1 MGVILG
7 GMYSSDYGI
16 MFFIVLFPLIA
27 LTFINNLNPALMT
40 ICIGILIVLLGAERM
55 DSFQS
60 IADSKAREDSSVIV
74 EIEEVERSDK
84 PWKKTLGRLTHIKT
98 KYGMVPCSEPVLF
111 YTQTQFIEGD
121 IIFLKTSF
129 QEIEN
134 ARNPGEFD
142 AKSYWNNKSIR
153 KMAFIGESEF
163 RYIDHKDI
171 SHITLF
177 FKSIRSNLTASLTAN
192 LSRDQAGIA
201 KALLLGDKSTLSMET
216 KKSFGNAGA
225 MHVLAVSGL
234 HVGIIMYLLLF
245 VLSKFSR
252 FISRRKAVLICVIL
266 VWIYAG
272 ITGFSPSVMRAAF
285 MFSVLMLGQV
295 WSKNGNSIN
304 TLFFSAFV
312 LLLINPLLINDIG
325 FQLSYL
331 AVLGILLMYKRVR
344 SLLLI
349 KNKWLN
355 KIWEGTAVGISA
367 QILTVPLSL
376 YYFHQFPNY
385 FMLSNLGVMVFAGV
399 LLAIGLALF
408 TFKAIAFLKPIL
420 VFVLGLGI
428 SLLFFF
434 IQFVESIPGSVA
446 TGFSPSAMIVLFL
459 YALIVILILARK
471 NKRLLYVGSLMALIL
486 LTGLQWDRYERMN
499 QNEMVFYNVGSPTI
513 SIKSKGQITCFYI
526 GKKDDLKRAHFLL
539 EGYSKVKP
547 GSVKYVELKEGK
559 TKYKS
564 KLGTVEFTNINRDV
578 YLEMNGKTYFL
589 RSNYKQEERM
599 VDVVIDLP
607 YLAKNQSNY
616 NLKSGA
622 YIVEL

>member
-1 MGVILG
+1 M
-7 GMYSSDYGI
+7 
-16 MFFIVLFPLIA
+16 
-27 LTFINNLNPALMT
+27 NPAVMT
-40 ICIGILIVLLGAERM
+40 TCIGVLIVLLGAELM
-55 DSFQS
+55 DSFQT
-60 IADSKAREDSSVIV
+60 IADSQAGDDSAVIV
-74 EIEEVERSDK
+74 EIEEVEKSDK

-98 KYGMVPCSEPVLF
+98 KDGMVPCSESVLF
-111 YTQTQFIEGD
+111 YAQTQFIEGD
-121 IIFLKTSF
+121 IIFLKTNF

-142 AKSYWNNKSIR
+142 AKGYWNNKSIR

-171 SHITLF
+171 PEITAF
-177 FKSIRSNLTASLTAN
+177 FKSIRYNLTASLTAN
-192 LSRDQAGIA
+192 LGEDQAGIA

-252 FISRRKAVLICVIL
+252 FISRRNAVLICVIL

-272 ITGFSPSVMRAAF
+272 VTGFSPSVMRAAF

-295 WSKNGNSIN
+295 WSKNGNSVN

-312 LLLINPLLINDIG
+312 LLLINPLLIYDIG

-331 AVLGILLMYKRVR
+331 AVLGILLMYERVC

-355 KIWEGTAVGISA
+355 KIWEGTAIGISA
-367 QILTVPLSL
+367 QTLTVPLSL

-408 TFKAIAFLKPIL
+408 TFKALAFLKPIL
-420 VFVLGLGI
+420 VFLLGLGI
-428 SLLFFF
+428 SMLFFF

-446 TGFSPSAMIVLFL
+446 TGFAPSAMVVFFL
-459 YALIVILILARK
+459 YALIAILLLIRK
-471 NKRLLYVGSLMALIL
+471 NKRLLYAGSLITLIV
-486 LTGLQWDRYERMN
+486 LTGIQWDRNERMN
-499 QNEMVFYNVGSPTI
+499 QNEMVFYNIGSPTI

-526 GKKDDLKRAHFLL
+526 GKKADLKRVHFLL
-539 EGYSKVKP
+539 DAYSKVKP
-547 GSVKYVELKEGK
+547 GNVKYVELKEGK

-564 KLGTVEFTNINRDV
+564 VLGTFEFTNINRDV

-589 RSNYKQEERM
+589 RSNYQQEERI

-607 YLAKNQSNY
+607 YLAKNQTNY
-616 NLKSGA
+616 NLKDGA
-622 YIVEL
+622 YVVEL